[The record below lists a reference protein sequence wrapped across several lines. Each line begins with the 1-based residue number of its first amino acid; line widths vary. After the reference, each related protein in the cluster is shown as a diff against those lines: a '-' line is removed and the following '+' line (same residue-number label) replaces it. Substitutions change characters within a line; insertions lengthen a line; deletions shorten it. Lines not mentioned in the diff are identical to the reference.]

1 MRMKKWL
8 LTACTAAVVLWGCSG
23 QGNEDRESVDAQI
36 RMIATQRD
44 VWKDSVEKFGYE
56 NYAVTDMNGN
66 GRLELITAVCGGTG
80 RFTYSNVYEVNESF
94 DGLRHYKILR
104 DSEGDSQPD
113 IITSPVPVY
122 YDSENERYYY
132 VFHDFVRLGIEGH
145 TDMLYGYWLE
155 DGEVQTKMIA
165 YYSQIYD
172 RKTDRIIRTYKD
184 AEDNEISEE
193 AYNQAEAKAFSG
205 MEKRSGSIG
214 WKVFDEEMDISSAPA
229 KVLEDM
235 FFNSWKEFKQ

>member
-8 LTACTAAVVLWGCSG
+8 FTACTAAVVLWGCGG
-23 QGNEDRESVDAQI
+23 QGNEDSESIDAQI
-36 RMIATQRD
+36 KMIAAQRD

-66 GRLELITAVCGGTG
+66 GRLELITAMNGGTG
-80 RFTYSNVYEVNESF
+80 RYTYSEICEVNEAF
-94 DGLRHYKILR
+94 DGLMPYKIVQDLAD
-104 DSEGDSQPD
+104 DSEPD

-132 VFHDFVRLGIEGH
+132 VFHDYTRLGIGEH

-155 DGEVQTKMIA
+155 DGEVRTKVIA

-184 AEDNEISEE
+184 AEGNEITEE
-193 AYNQAEAKAFSG
+193 AYNQAEAEAFSG

-214 WKVFDEEMDISSAPA
+214 WKIFDEEMDISSAPA

-235 FFNSWKEFKQ
+235 FLNSWKEFKQ